1 MKLSEAVD
9 SKIYQSFESLSSD
22 PIIKHI
28 IEKDFSDKDD
38 LIKNLLAGIVC
49 VMDREE
55 KSLRQIQTLIDNN
68 PAVQQILVAK
78 SDSLYHSPILE
89 EKKQ

>member
-9 SKIYQSFESLSSD
+9 PKIYQSFESLSSD

-28 IEKDFSDKDD
+28 IDKEFCDKDD
-38 LIKNLLAGIVC
+38 VIKNLLAGIVC

-55 KSLRQIQTLIDNN
+55 KSLRQIQTLLDNN
-68 PAVQQILVAK
+68 PAIQQILIAK
-78 SDSLYHSPILE
+78 SDHLYHSNLSKE
-89 EKKQ
+89 DK

>member
-9 SKIYQSFESLSSD
+9 PKIYQSFSSLSSD

-28 IEKDFSDKDD
+28 IEKEFRDKDD
-38 LIKNLLAGIVC
+38 VIKNLLAGIVC

-68 PAVQQILVAK
+68 PAIKQILIAK
-78 SDSLYHSPILE
+78 SDHLYHSNLDA
-89 EKKQ
+89 K

>member
-28 IEKDFSDKDD
+28 VEKEFCDKDD
-38 LIKNLLAGIVC
+38 VIQNLLAGIVC
-49 VMDREE
+49 VLDREE

-68 PAVQQILVAK
+68 PAVKQILMAK
-78 SDSLYHSPILE
+78 SDHLYHSNIFIDDKL
-89 EKKQ
+89 